1 MFCNF
6 RNDFM
11 GTQIKDAG
19 GVAMFSFGKKV
30 NLVLVVKGAKRS
42 KVLDEATIRGVNVM
56 TVEEF
61 ASEHGFLMHET
72 LIQKPFIQKPLI
84 QKQIEESKPTIALAP
99 SVLDVLRRHQAMG
112 FLPMQ
117 WAI

>member
-19 GVAMFSFGKKV
+19 GIAMFSFGKKV
-30 NLVLVVKGAKRS
+30 NLILIMKAAKRS

-61 ASEHGFLMHET
+61 ASEHGFLMHEP
-72 LIQKPFIQKPLI
+72 LIQKPFIQKP
-84 QKQIEESKPTIALAP
+84 IEESKPVLALAP
-99 SVLDVLRRHQAMG
+99 SVLDVLRMHQSMG

>member
-1 MFCNF
+1 M
-6 RNDFM
+6 
-11 GTQIKDAG
+11 KA
-19 GVAMFSFGKKV
+19 
-30 NLVLVVKGAKRS
+30 AKRS
-42 KVLDEATIRGVNVM
+42 KVLDEAKIRGVDVM

-61 ASEHGFLMHET
+61 ASEHGFLMHRPLVEQPP
-72 LIQKPFIQKPLI
+72 LVQIQKP
-84 QKQIEESKPTIALAP
+84 IEESKPTITLAP

>member
-1 MFCNF
+1 
-6 RNDFM
+6 
-11 GTQIKDAG
+11 
-19 GVAMFSFGKKV
+19 MFSFGKKV

>member
-30 NLVLVVKGAKRS
+30 NLILVLKAAKRS
-42 KVLDEATIRGVNVM
+42 KVLDEAKIRGVDVM

-61 ASEHGFLMHET
+61 ASEHGFLMHRPP
-72 LIQKPFIQKPLI
+72 LVQIQKP
-84 QKQIEESKPTIALAP
+84 IEESKPTITLAP

>member
-1 MFCNF
+1 MSCANKVIMFCNF

-30 NLVLVVKGAKRS
+30 NLILVLKAAKRS
-42 KVLDEATIRGVNVM
+42 KVLDEAKIRGVDVM

-61 ASEHGFLMHET
+61 ASEHGFLMHK
-72 LIQKPFIQKPLI
+72 IQKP
-84 QKQIEESKPTIALAP
+84 IEESKPTITLAP